1 MGGRR
6 RHQVW
11 QSARTHFA
19 LCRCTIAN
27 SIIRAF
33 SMKNFLK
40 YTLASAIGTLVGMGL
55 LFGVGIGSL
64 IFLMAVV
71 ASSGESGPKVE
82 DKSVLVLDLSA
93 TIIDTKPSSTTAE
106 ALSEALSDG
115 ARPTTIALRGVIDSL
130 EAAAKDDRIVGLYIH
145 GSTNGTG
152 TGLAN
157 LKEVRTAL
165 EKFRASGKNIVA
177 YDMGWSE
184 REYYLGSVA
193 NTIVINPL
201 GIMEING
208 LASESM
214 FFAGALEKFGL
225 GVQVTRV
232 GKYKSAVEPFLL
244 TKRSPESREQTQKLL
259 DDLWSDFLVAAS
271 KHREFSPEKLQ
282 GLVNR
287 QGILMADEARNE
299 GLVDKLAYF
308 DEVVTDLKE
317 LTESDPEERTFR
329 QISLLSYAGVV
340 ENKTERTN
348 RSSENIIG
356 IVYAEGEIVSGQG
369 SPSEIGGDRLARQLR
384 DLRLDEDIKAVVLRV
399 NSPGGSATASETIQ
413 REVELIRQDKPIV
426 VSMGNIAASGGYWI
440 STYGTK
446 IFADSNTITGSIGV
460 FGLLLNVQEAANNNG
475 ITWDVVKTGRY
486 ADFETATRPK
496 TQQELAM
503 TQQFV
508 DRVYERFLTIVA
520 DSRKIPKTKVAEIA
534 QGRVWSG
541 EEAKKLNLVDEI
553 GGIEEAL
560 YAAAE
565 LAELEDDWKVEEYP
579 KYRSL
584 EERLLDKI
592 GGIRSSAPGTQLDPL
607 TAQFQK
613 LREELAILGSLND
626 PVGAYT
632 RLPYNF
638 RID

>member
-1 MGGRR
+1 MGGRPQ
-6 RHQVW
+6 HQVW
-11 QSARTHFA
+11 LKPESISD
-19 LCRCTIAN
+19 LSMLD

-33 SMKNFLK
+33 SMKNLLK

-55 LFGVGIGSL
+55 LFGLGIGGL
-64 IFLMAVV
+64 ILLIAVA

-82 DKSVLVLDLSA
+82 DKSILVLDLSA
-93 TIIDTKPSSTTAE
+93 TITDVKPSSTTAE
-106 ALSEALSDG
+106 ALSEALSNDD
-115 ARPTTIALRGVIDSL
+115 RSTTIALRAAIDSL
-130 EAAAKDDRIVGLYIH
+130 EAAAEDDRIVGLYIH

-157 LKEVRTAL
+157 LKEVRAAL
-165 EKFRASGKNIVA
+165 EKFRASGKEIVA
-177 YDMGWSE
+177 YDMSWSE

-193 NTIVINPL
+193 NKIVVNPL
-201 GIMEING
+201 GIVEING

-214 FFAGALEKFGL
+214 FFAGALEKFGI

-244 TKRSPESREQTQKLL
+244 TKRSPESRQQAQKLL
-259 DDLWSDFLVAAS
+259 DDIWSDFLVVAS
-271 KHREFSPEKLQ
+271 KHREFSAEQLQ
-282 GLVNR
+282 GLVNG
-287 QGILMADEARNE
+287 QGIVMAEEARNE

-317 LTESDPEERTFR
+317 LTESDPDDRTFR
-329 QISLLSYAGVV
+329 QISLPSYAGVV
-340 ENKTERTN
+340 ENKN
-348 RSSENIIG
+348 AKANSDSENIIG

-369 SPSEIGGDRLARQLR
+369 TPSQIGGDRLAKELR

-413 REVELIRQDKPIV
+413 REVELIREVKPIV
-426 VSMGNIAASGGYWI
+426 VSMGNMAASGGYWI
-440 STYGTK
+440 SSYGTK
-446 IFADSNTITGSIGV
+446 IFAEPNTITGSIGV
-460 FGLLLNVQEAANNNG
+460 FGLLFNVQEIANQNG
-475 ITWDVVKTGRY
+475 ITWDMVKTGRY
-486 ADFETATRPK
+486 ADFETITRPK
-496 TQQELAM
+496 TKQELAIN
-503 TQQFV
+503 QRFV
-508 DRVYERFLTIVA
+508 DLIYERFLTIVA
-520 DSRKIPKTKVAEIA
+520 DSRQIPKTKLAEIA
-534 QGRVWSG
+534 QGRIWSG
-541 EEAKKLNLVDEI
+541 QEAKNLNLIDEI

-579 KYRSL
+579 RYPSL
-584 EERLLDKI
+584 EEQILEKI
-592 GGIRSSAPGTQLDPL
+592 GGIRAEAPGNKPDPL

>member
-1 MGGRR
+1 
-6 RHQVW
+6 
-11 QSARTHFA
+11 
-19 LCRCTIAN
+19 
-27 SIIRAF
+27 
-33 SMKNFLK
+33 MKNFLK

-55 LFGVGIGSL
+55 LFSVGIGSL
-64 IFLMAVV
+64 IFLIAAVS
-71 ASSGESGPKVE
+71 SSGESGPKVE
-82 DKSVLVLDLSA
+82 DKSMLVLDLSA
-93 TIIDTKPSSTTAE
+93 TITDTKPSSTTTE
-106 ALSEALSDG
+106 ALSEALSDDD
-115 ARPTTIALRGVIDSL
+115 RPTTIALRGVIDSL

-145 GSTNGTG
+145 GSTDGTG

-157 LKEVRTAL
+157 LKEVRKAL
-165 EKFRASGKNIVA
+165 ENFRESGKTIVA

-193 NTIVINPL
+193 NTIAINPL

-214 FFAGALEKFGL
+214 FLAGALEKFGI

-271 KHREFSPEKLQ
+271 KHREFSPEQLQ

-287 QGILMADEARNE
+287 QGILMAEEARDR

-308 DEVVTDLKE
+308 DQVVTDLKE
-317 LTESDPEERTFR
+317 LTESDSEDRTFR
-329 QISLLSYAGVV
+329 QISLPSYANVL
-340 ENKTERTN
+340 ENKANRAN

-413 REVELIRQDKPIV
+413 REVELIREVKPIV

-446 IFADSNTITGSIGV
+446 IFAESNTITGSIGV
-460 FGLLLNVQEAANNNG
+460 FGLLFNVQEAANNNG

-486 ADFETATRPK
+486 ADFETVSRPK

-520 DSRKIPKTKVAEIA
+520 DSRQIPKNKVAEIA
-534 QGRVWSG
+534 GGRVWSG
-541 EEAKKLNLVDEI
+541 EEAKKLRLVDEI
-553 GGIEEAL
+553 GGIEEAID
-560 YAAAE
+560 AAAE
-565 LAELEDDWKVEEYP
+565 LAELEDDWQVEEYP

-592 GGIRSSAPGTQLDPL
+592 GGIRASAPGTRLDPL
-607 TAQFQK
+607 TAQVQK